1 MQRFA
6 LLPQGIPPSNKN
18 VAKII
23 NSDLVLVRAAHQKT
37 TLNKPI
43 AVGFSTNSNSYAI
56 CHIFIVIVARCY
68 ASATCYHAACLFVR
82 VCLSV
87 CHIRRSNVAHHIYVC
102 LSIFCVRM
110 PIYITGTAKCP
121 SVTRRYSVDTTQHM
135 SAICQSVCLLH
146 S

>member
-1 MQRFA
+1 MFTATFYKTTRKVSFRHRQ
-6 LLPQGIPPSNKN
+6 
-18 VAKII
+18 II
-23 NSDLVLVRAAHQKT
+23 NSDLVLVRAARQKT

-87 CHIRRSNVAHHIYVC
+87 C
-102 LSIFCVRM
+102 LS
-110 PIYITGTAKCP
+110 
-121 SVTRRYSVDTTQHM
+121 
-135 SAICQSVCLLH
+135 H